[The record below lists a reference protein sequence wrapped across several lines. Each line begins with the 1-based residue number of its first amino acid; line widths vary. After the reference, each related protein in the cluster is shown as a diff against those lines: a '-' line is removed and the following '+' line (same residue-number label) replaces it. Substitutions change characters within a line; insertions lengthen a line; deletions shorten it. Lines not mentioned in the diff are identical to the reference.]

1 MMNESHDARLE
12 ALEIKIAYQEQTIS
26 QLNEV
31 ILEQQRRLDQ
41 LESIYRVLRDK
52 LRSLEEPG
60 GDPDAQ
66 EPPPHY

>member
-1 MMNESHDARLE
+1 MSDGDDARLE
-12 ALEIKIAYQEQTIS
+12 ALEIKIAYQEQTIA

-41 LESIYRVLRDK
+41 LESIYQLLREK

-60 GDPDAQ
+60 ADPDAH
-66 EPPPHY
+66 ELPPHY

>member
-1 MMNESHDARLE
+1 MSDGHDERLE
-12 ALEIKIAYQEQTIS
+12 ALEFKIAFQEQTIA

-41 LESIYRVLRDK
+41 LESIYQVLREK

-60 GDPDAQ
+60 GDSDAH
-66 EPPPHY
+66 ELPPHY

>member
-1 MMNESHDARLE
+1 MNDSHAARLE

-41 LESIYRVLRDK
+41 LESIYLVLREK